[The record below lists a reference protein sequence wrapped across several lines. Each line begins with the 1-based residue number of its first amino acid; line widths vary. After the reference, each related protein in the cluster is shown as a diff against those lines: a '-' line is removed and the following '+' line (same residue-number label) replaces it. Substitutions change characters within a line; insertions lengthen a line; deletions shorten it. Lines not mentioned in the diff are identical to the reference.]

1 MTEDLVE
8 NKISVNNY
16 FIDSRILFSLLLAM
30 TYKARCSLLSELD
43 PNPVQLVNENSE
55 APVLLLCEH
64 AGRAIPKRL
73 GTLGLNEE
81 ALMSHIGWDIGAEAL
96 ARNLAERLN
105 APLIL
110 QRYSRLVID
119 GNRPPGSPESILEV
133 SDGVEIE
140 VNKNLSL
147 HDRIVREKAIFA
159 PMDRAIDAVFS
170 ASQRV
175 AAFSIHSFSPQLGGQ
190 SRPWHAGFLTRRS
203 TSTAESLMGSIKAQK
218 PSLNLAINKPYSVD
232 DETDWFIPFH
242 AEARGLMHCLIEV
255 RNDQISDE
263 LGISLWSE
271 LLGTA
276 LSDLLKGVI

>member
-1 MTEDLVE
+1 
-8 NKISVNNY
+8 
-16 FIDSRILFSLLLAM
+16 M

-73 GTLGLNEE
+73 GTLGLNKE

-147 HDRIVREKAIFA
+147 HERIVREKAIFA
-159 PMDRAIDAVFS
+159 PMDQAIDAVFS

>member
-1 MTEDLVE
+1 ME

-16 FIDSRILFSLLLAM
+16 FIDSGILFSLLLAM
-30 TYKARCSLLSELD
+30 TAAAQTSLLSDLD
-43 PNPVQLVNENSE
+43 PNPVELVNETSK
-55 APVLLLCEH
+55 APVLFLCEH
-64 AGRAIPKRL
+64 AGRAIPKTL
-73 GTLGLNEE
+73 GTLGLNEK
-81 ALMSHIGWDIGAEAL
+81 ALMSHRGWDIGAEAL
-96 ARNLAERLN
+96 ARNLANRLN

-140 VNKNLSL
+140 VNKKLSL
-147 HDRIVREKAIFA
+147 HERIAREKAIFA
-159 PMDRAIDAVFS
+159 PMDQAINDAFS
-170 ASQRV
+170 ASQRI

-203 TSTAESLMGSIKAQK
+203 ISTAKALIESLKGQR
-218 PSLNLAINKPYSVD
+218 PSLNLAINKPYTVD
-232 DETDWFIPFH
+232 DENDWFIPSH

-263 LGISLWSE
+263 LGINLWSD

-276 LSDLLKGVI
+276 LSECLNGVI

>member
-1 MTEDLVE
+1 ME

-16 FIDSRILFSLLLAM
+16 FIDSGILFSLVLAM
-30 TYKARCSLLSELD
+30 TAAAQTSLLSDLD
-43 PNPVQLVNENSE
+43 PNPVELVNETSK
-55 APVLLLCEH
+55 APVLFLCEH
-64 AGRAIPKRL
+64 AGRAIPKTL
-73 GTLGLNEE
+73 GTLGLNEK
-81 ALMSHIGWDIGAEAL
+81 ALMSHRGWDIGAEAL
-96 ARNLAERLN
+96 ARNLANRLN

-140 VNKNLSL
+140 VNKKLSL
-147 HDRIVREKAIFA
+147 HERIAREKAIFA
-159 PMDRAIDAVFS
+159 PMDQAINDAFS
-170 ASQRV
+170 ASQRI

-203 TSTAESLMGSIKAQK
+203 ISTAKALIESLKGQR
-218 PSLNLAINKPYSVD
+218 PSLNLAINKPYTVD
-232 DETDWFIPFH
+232 DENDWFIPSH

-263 LGISLWSE
+263 LGINLWSD

-276 LSDLLKGVI
+276 LSECLNGVI

>member
-1 MTEDLVE
+1 MTSDVAEI
-8 NKISVNNY
+8 KISVNNY
-16 FIDSRILFSLLLAM
+16 FIDSRILIPLFLAM
-30 TYKARCSLLSELD
+30 AFSARCSLLGELD
-43 PNPVQLVNENSE
+43 PNPVQLVNETSD
-55 APVLLLCEH
+55 APILLLCEH
-64 AGRAIPKRL
+64 AGRAIPKTL
-73 GTLGLNEE
+73 GTLSLNEK

-96 ARNLAERLN
+96 ARNLAKQLN

-119 GNRPPGSPESILEV
+119 CNRPPRSPESILEV

-147 HDRIVREKAIFA
+147 HERMAREKAIFA
-159 PMDRAIDAVFS
+159 PMDQAINAAFS
-170 ASQRV
+170 ASQRI

-203 TSTAESLMGSIKAQK
+203 ISTAESLMRSIKAQK

-232 DETDWFIPFH
+232 DESDWFIPFH
-242 AEARGLMHCLIEV
+242 AEARSLMHCLIEV

-276 LSDLLKGVI
+276 LSDLLKGEI

>member
-1 MTEDLVE
+1 VE

-16 FIDSRILFSLLLAM
+16 FIDSGILFSLLLAM
-30 TYKARCSLLSELD
+30 TAAAQTSLLSDLD
-43 PNPVQLVNENSE
+43 PNPVELVNETSK
-55 APVLLLCEH
+55 APVLFLCEH
-64 AGRAIPKRL
+64 AGRAIPKTL
-73 GTLGLNEE
+73 GTLGLNEK
-81 ALMSHIGWDIGAEAL
+81 ALMSHRGWDIGAEAL
-96 ARNLAERLN
+96 ARNLANRLN

-140 VNKNLSL
+140 VNKKLSL
-147 HDRIVREKAIFA
+147 HERIAREKAIFA
-159 PMDRAIDAVFS
+159 PMDQAINDAFS
-170 ASQRV
+170 ASQRI

-203 TSTAESLMGSIKAQK
+203 ISTAKALIESLKGQR
-218 PSLNLAINKPYSVD
+218 PSLNLAINKPYTVD
-232 DETDWFIPFH
+232 DENDWFIPSH

-263 LGISLWSE
+263 LGINLWSD

-276 LSDLLKGVI
+276 LSECLNGVI

>member
-1 MTEDLVE
+1 ME

-16 FIDSRILFSLLLAM
+16 LIDSGILFSLPLVMIAAAQ
-30 TYKARCSLLSELD
+30 TTLLSDLD
-43 PNPVQLVNENSE
+43 PNPVELVNETSK
-55 APVLLLCEH
+55 APVLFLCEH
-64 AGRAIPKRL
+64 AGRAIPKAL
-73 GTLGLNEE
+73 GTLGLNEK
-81 ALMSHIGWDIGAEAL
+81 ALMSHRGWDIGAEAL
-96 ARNLAERLN
+96 ARNLANRLS

-133 SDGVEIE
+133 SDGLEIE
-140 VNKNLSL
+140 VNKKLSL
-147 HDRIVREKAIFA
+147 HEREAREKAIFA
-159 PMDRAIDAVFS
+159 PMDQAINDAFS
-170 ASQRV
+170 ASQRI

-203 TSTAESLMGSIKAQK
+203 IPTAEALIESLKGQR
-218 PSLNLAINKPYSVD
+218 PSLNLAINKPYTVD
-232 DETDWFIPFH
+232 DENDWFIPSH

-263 LGISLWSE
+263 IGISLWSD

-276 LSDLLKGVI
+276 LCEFLKGVK

>member
-1 MTEDLVE
+1 MTSS
-8 NKISVNNY
+8 KH
-16 FIDSRILFSLLLAM
+16 A
-30 TYKARCSLLSELD
+30 SLLSDLD
-43 PNPVQLVNENSE
+43 PSPVEFVNQASE

-64 AGRAIPKRL
+64 AGRAIPKSL

-81 ALMSHIGWDIGAEAL
+81 VLMSHRGWDIGAESL
-96 ARNLAERLN
+96 ARNLAKRLN

-119 GNRPPGSPESILEV
+119 SNRPPGTSESILGT

-140 VNKNLSL
+140 MNKRLSL
-147 HDRIVREKAIFA
+147 HEREAREKAIFA
-159 PMDRAIDAVFS
+159 PMDQAISDAFS
-170 ASQRV
+170 ANQRI

-203 TSTAESLMGSIKAQK
+203 MSTAKALIDSLKKKRPG
-218 PSLNLAINKPYSVD
+218 LNLAINEPYSVD

-242 AEARGLMHCLIEV
+242 AEARGLQHCLIEV

-263 LGISLWSE
+263 PGVNLW
-271 LLGTA
+271 
-276 LSDLLKGVI
+276 SDLLGNALSEFLKGLK

>member
-147 HDRIVREKAIFA
+147 HERIVREKAIFA

>member
-1 MTEDLVE
+1 ME

-16 FIDSRILFSLLLAM
+16 FIDSGILFSLLLAM
-30 TYKARCSLLSELD
+30 TAAAQTSLLSDLD
-43 PNPVQLVNENSE
+43 PNPVELVNETSK
-55 APVLLLCEH
+55 APVLFLCEH
-64 AGRAIPKRL
+64 AGRAIPKTL
-73 GTLGLNEE
+73 GTLGLNEK
-81 ALMSHIGWDIGAEAL
+81 ALMSHRGWDIGAEAL
-96 ARNLAERLN
+96 ARNLADRLN

-140 VNKNLSL
+140 VNKKLSL
-147 HDRIVREKAIFA
+147 HERIAREKAIFA
-159 PMDRAIDAVFS
+159 PMDQAINDAFS
-170 ASQRV
+170 ASQRI

-203 TSTAESLMGSIKAQK
+203 ISTAKALIESLKGQR
-218 PSLNLAINKPYSVD
+218 PSLNLAINKPYTVD
-232 DETDWFIPFH
+232 DENDWFIPSH

-263 LGISLWSE
+263 LGINLWSD

-276 LSDLLKGVI
+276 LSECLNGVI

>member
-1 MTEDLVE
+1 MTADLVE

-16 FIDSRILFSLLLAM
+16 FIDSRILFSLLLPM

-147 HDRIVREKAIFA
+147 HERIVREKAIFA
-159 PMDRAIDAVFS
+159 PMDRAIDAAFS

-190 SRPWHAGFLTRRS
+190 LRPWHAGFLTRRS

>member
-1 MTEDLVE
+1 VE

-16 FIDSRILFSLLLAM
+16 LIDSGILFSLPLVMIAAAQ
-30 TYKARCSLLSELD
+30 TTLLSDLD
-43 PNPVQLVNENSE
+43 PNPVELVNETSK
-55 APVLLLCEH
+55 APVLFLCEH
-64 AGRAIPKRL
+64 AGRAIPKAL
-73 GTLGLNEE
+73 GTLGLNEK
-81 ALMSHIGWDIGAEAL
+81 ALMSHRGWDIGAEAL
-96 ARNLAERLN
+96 ARNLANRLS

-133 SDGVEIE
+133 SDGLEIE
-140 VNKNLSL
+140 VNKKLSL
-147 HDRIVREKAIFA
+147 HEREAREKAIFA
-159 PMDRAIDAVFS
+159 PMDQAINDAFS
-170 ASQRV
+170 ASQRI

-203 TSTAESLMGSIKAQK
+203 IPTAEALIESLKGQR
-218 PSLNLAINKPYSVD
+218 PSLNLAINKPYTVD
-232 DETDWFIPFH
+232 DENDWFIPSH

-263 LGISLWSE
+263 IGISLWSD

-276 LSDLLKGVI
+276 LCEFLKGVK

>member
-1 MTEDLVE
+1 VE

-16 FIDSRILFSLLLAM
+16 FIDSGILFSLLLAM
-30 TYKARCSLLSELD
+30 TAAAQTSLLSDLD
-43 PNPVQLVNENSE
+43 PNPVELVNETSK
-55 APVLLLCEH
+55 APVLFLCEH
-64 AGRAIPKRL
+64 AGRAIPKTL
-73 GTLGLNEE
+73 GTLGLNEK
-81 ALMSHIGWDIGAEAL
+81 ALMSHRGWDIGAEAL
-96 ARNLAERLN
+96 ARNLANRLN

-140 VNKNLSL
+140 VNKQLSL
-147 HDRIVREKAIFA
+147 HERIAREKAIFA
-159 PMDRAIDAVFS
+159 PMDQAINDAFS
-170 ASQRV
+170 ASQRI

-203 TSTAESLMGSIKAQK
+203 ISTAKALIESLKGQR
-218 PSLNLAINKPYSVD
+218 PSLNLAINKPYTVD
-232 DETDWFIPFH
+232 DENDWFIPSH

-263 LGISLWSE
+263 LGINLWSD

-276 LSDLLKGVI
+276 LSECLNGVI

>member
-1 MTEDLVE
+1 ME

-16 FIDSRILFSLLLAM
+16 FIDSGILFSLLLAM
-30 TYKARCSLLSELD
+30 TAAAQTSLLSDLD
-43 PNPVQLVNENSE
+43 PNPVELVNETSK
-55 APVLLLCEH
+55 APVLFLCEH
-64 AGRAIPKRL
+64 AGRAIPKML
-73 GTLGLNEE
+73 GTLGLNEKT
-81 ALMSHIGWDIGAEAL
+81 LMSHRGWDIGAEAL
-96 ARNLAERLN
+96 ARNLANRLN

-140 VNKNLSL
+140 VNKKLSL
-147 HDRIVREKAIFA
+147 HEREAREKAIFA
-159 PMDRAIDAVFS
+159 PMDQAINDAFS
-170 ASQRV
+170 ASQRI

-203 TSTAESLMGSIKAQK
+203 ISTAKALIESLKGQR
-218 PSLNLAINKPYSVD
+218 PSLNLAINKPYTVD
-232 DETDWFIPFH
+232 DENDWFIPSH

-263 LGISLWSE
+263 LGINLWSD

-276 LSDLLKGVI
+276 LSECLNGVI

>member
-1 MTEDLVE
+1 ME

-16 FIDSRILFSLLLAM
+16 FIDSGILFSLLLAM
-30 TYKARCSLLSELD
+30 TAAAQTSLLSDLD
-43 PNPVQLVNENSE
+43 PNPVELVNETSK
-55 APVLLLCEH
+55 APVLFLCEH
-64 AGRAIPKRL
+64 AGRAIPKTL
-73 GTLGLNEE
+73 GTLGLNEK
-81 ALMSHIGWDIGAEAL
+81 ALMSHRGWDIGAEAL
-96 ARNLAERLN
+96 ARNLANRLN

-119 GNRPPGSPESILEV
+119 GNRPPGSAESILEV

-140 VNKNLSL
+140 VNKKLSL
-147 HDRIVREKAIFA
+147 HERIAREKAIFA
-159 PMDRAIDAVFS
+159 PMDQAINDAFS
-170 ASQRV
+170 ASQRI

-203 TSTAESLMGSIKAQK
+203 ISTAKALIESLKGQR
-218 PSLNLAINKPYSVD
+218 PSLNLAINKPYTVD
-232 DETDWFIPFH
+232 DENDWFIPSH

-263 LGISLWSE
+263 LGINLWSD

-276 LSDLLKGVI
+276 LSECLNGVI

>member
-1 MTEDLVE
+1 ME

-16 FIDSRILFSLLLAM
+16 FIDSGILFSLLLAM
-30 TYKARCSLLSELD
+30 TAAAQTSLLSDLD
-43 PNPVQLVNENSE
+43 PYPVELVNGTSK
-55 APVLLLCEH
+55 APVLFLCEH
-64 AGRAIPKRL
+64 AGRAIPKTL
-73 GTLGLNEE
+73 GTLGLNEK
-81 ALMSHIGWDIGAEAL
+81 ALMSHRGWDIGAEAL
-96 ARNLAERLN
+96 ARNLANRLN

-140 VNKNLSL
+140 VNKKLSL
-147 HDRIVREKAIFA
+147 HEREAREKAIFA
-159 PMDRAIDAVFS
+159 PMDQAINDAFS
-170 ASQRV
+170 ASQRI

-203 TSTAESLMGSIKAQK
+203 ILTAKALIESLKGQR
-218 PSLNLAINKPYSVD
+218 PSLKLAINKPYTVD
-232 DETDWFIPFH
+232 DENDWFIPSH

-263 LGISLWSE
+263 PGINLWSD

-276 LSDLLKGVI
+276 LSECLNGVI

>member
-1 MTEDLVE
+1 ME

-16 FIDSRILFSLLLAM
+16 LIDSGILFSLPLAM
-30 TYKARCSLLSELD
+30 IAAAQTTLLSDLD
-43 PNPVQLVNENSE
+43 PNPVELVNETSK
-55 APVLLLCEH
+55 APVLFLCEH
-64 AGRAIPKRL
+64 AGRAIPKTL
-73 GTLGLNEE
+73 GTLGLNEK
-81 ALMSHIGWDIGAEAL
+81 ALMSHRGWDIGAEAL
-96 ARNLAERLN
+96 ARNLANRLS

-140 VNKNLSL
+140 VNKKLSL
-147 HDRIVREKAIFA
+147 HEREAREKAIFA
-159 PMDRAIDAVFS
+159 PMDQAINDAFS
-170 ASQRV
+170 ASQRI

-203 TSTAESLMGSIKAQK
+203 IPTAEALIESIKGQR
-218 PSLNLAINKPYSVD
+218 PSLNLAINKPYTVD
-232 DETDWFIPFH
+232 DENDWFIPSH

-263 LGISLWSE
+263 LGISLWSD

-276 LSDLLKGVI
+276 LIEFLKGVK

>member
-1 MTEDLVE
+1 ME

-16 FIDSRILFSLLLAM
+16 FIDSGILFSLLLAM
-30 TYKARCSLLSELD
+30 TAAAQTSLLSDLD
-43 PNPVQLVNENSE
+43 PNPVELVNETSK
-55 APVLLLCEH
+55 APVLFLCEH
-64 AGRAIPKRL
+64 AGRAIPKTL
-73 GTLGLNEE
+73 GTLGLNEK
-81 ALMSHIGWDIGAEAL
+81 ALMSHRGWDIGAEAL
-96 ARNLAERLN
+96 ARNLANRLN

-140 VNKNLSL
+140 VNKKLSL
-147 HDRIVREKAIFA
+147 HERIAREKAIFA
-159 PMDRAIDAVFS
+159 PMDQAINDAFS
-170 ASQRV
+170 ASQRI

-203 TSTAESLMGSIKAQK
+203 ISTAKALIESLKGQR
-218 PSLNLAINKPYSVD
+218 PSLNLAINKPYTVD
-232 DETDWFIPFH
+232 DENDWFIPSH

-263 LGISLWSE
+263 IGINLWSD

-276 LSDLLKGVI
+276 LRECLNGVI

>member
-30 TYKARCSLLSELD
+30 TYKARCSFLSELD

-147 HDRIVREKAIFA
+147 HERIVREKAIFA

>member
-1 MTEDLVE
+1 ME

-16 FIDSRILFSLLLAM
+16 FIDSGILFSLLLAM
-30 TYKARCSLLSELD
+30 IAAAQTSLLSDLD
-43 PNPVQLVNENSE
+43 PNPVELVNETSK
-55 APVLLLCEH
+55 APVLFLCEH
-64 AGRAIPKRL
+64 AGRAIPKTL
-73 GTLGLNEE
+73 GTLGLNEKT
-81 ALMSHIGWDIGAEAL
+81 LMSHRGWDIGAEAL
-96 ARNLAERLN
+96 ARNLANRLN

-133 SDGVEIE
+133 SDGVEIA
-140 VNKNLSL
+140 VNKKLSL
-147 HDRIVREKAIFA
+147 HEREAREKAIFA
-159 PMDRAIDAVFS
+159 PMDQAINNAFS
-170 ASQRV
+170 ASQRI

-203 TSTAESLMGSIKAQK
+203 VSTAEALIASLKGQR
-218 PSLNLAINKPYSVD
+218 PSLNLAINKPYTVD
-232 DETDWFIPFH
+232 DVNDWFIPSH

-263 LGISLWSE
+263 GGINLWSD

-276 LSDLLKGVI
+276 LSECLNGVI

>member
-1 MTEDLVE
+1 ME

-16 FIDSRILFSLLLAM
+16 FIDSGILFSLLLAM
-30 TYKARCSLLSELD
+30 TAAAQTSLLSDLD
-43 PNPVQLVNENSE
+43 PNPVELVNETSK
-55 APVLLLCEH
+55 APVLFLCEH
-64 AGRAIPKRL
+64 AGRAIPKTL
-73 GTLGLNEE
+73 GTLGLNEK
-81 ALMSHIGWDIGAEAL
+81 ALMSHRGWDIGAEAL
-96 ARNLAERLN
+96 ARNLANRLN

-140 VNKNLSL
+140 VNKKLSL
-147 HDRIVREKAIFA
+147 HERIAREKAIFA
-159 PMDRAIDAVFS
+159 PMDQAINDAFS
-170 ASQRV
+170 ASQRI

-203 TSTAESLMGSIKAQK
+203 ISTAKALIESLKGQR
-218 PSLNLAINKPYSVD
+218 PSLNLAINKPYTVD
-232 DETDWFIPFH
+232 DENDWFIPSH

-263 LGISLWSE
+263 LGINLWSD

-276 LSDLLKGVI
+276 LSECLDGVK

>member
-1 MTEDLVE
+1 MTSDVAEI
-8 NKISVNNY
+8 KISVNNY
-16 FIDSRILFSLLLAM
+16 FIDSRILIPLFLAM
-30 TYKARCSLLSELD
+30 AFSARCSLLGELD
-43 PNPVQLVNENSE
+43 PNPVQLVNETSD
-55 APVLLLCEH
+55 APILLLCEH
-64 AGRAIPKRL
+64 AGRAIPKTL
-73 GTLGLNEE
+73 GTLSLNEK

-96 ARNLAERLN
+96 ARNLAKRLN

-119 GNRPPGSPESILEV
+119 CNRPPGSPESILEV

-147 HDRIVREKAIFA
+147 QERMAREKAIFA
-159 PMDRAIDAVFS
+159 PMDQAINAAFS
-170 ASQRV
+170 ASQRI

-203 TSTAESLMGSIKAQK
+203 TSTAESLMRSIKAQK

-232 DETDWFIPFH
+232 DESDWFIPFH
-242 AEARGLMHCLIEV
+242 AEARSLMHCLIEV

-276 LSDLLKGVI
+276 LSDLLKGEI

>member
-1 MTEDLVE
+1 ME

-16 FIDSRILFSLLLAM
+16 LIDSGILFSLLLAM
-30 TYKARCSLLSELD
+30 TAAAQTSLLSDLD
-43 PNPVQLVNENSE
+43 PNPVELVNETSK
-55 APVLLLCEH
+55 APVLFLCEH
-64 AGRAIPKRL
+64 AGRAIPKAL
-73 GTLGLNEE
+73 GTLGLNEK
-81 ALMSHIGWDIGAEAL
+81 ALMSHRGWDIGAEAL
-96 ARNLAERLN
+96 ARNLANRLS

-133 SDGVEIE
+133 SDGLEIE
-140 VNKNLSL
+140 VNKKLSL
-147 HDRIVREKAIFA
+147 HEREAREKAIFA
-159 PMDRAIDAVFS
+159 PMDQAINDAFS
-170 ASQRV
+170 ASQRI

-203 TSTAESLMGSIKAQK
+203 IPTAEALIESIKGQR
-218 PSLNLAINKPYSVD
+218 PSLNLAINKPYTVD
-232 DETDWFIPFH
+232 DENDWFIPSH

-276 LSDLLKGVI
+276 LSDLLKGEI

>member
-1 MTEDLVE
+1 ME

-16 FIDSRILFSLLLAM
+16 LIDSGILFSLPLVMIAAAQ
-30 TYKARCSLLSELD
+30 TTLLSDLD
-43 PNPVQLVNENSE
+43 PNPVELVNETSK
-55 APVLLLCEH
+55 APVLFLCEH
-64 AGRAIPKRL
+64 AGRAIPKML
-73 GTLGLNEE
+73 GTLGLNEKT
-81 ALMSHIGWDIGAEAL
+81 LMSHRGWDIGAEAL
-96 ARNLAERLN
+96 ARNLANRLN

-140 VNKNLSL
+140 VNKKLSL
-147 HDRIVREKAIFA
+147 HERIAREKAIFA
-159 PMDRAIDAVFS
+159 PMDQAINDAFS
-170 ASQRV
+170 ASQRI

-203 TSTAESLMGSIKAQK
+203 ISTAKALIESLKGQR
-218 PSLNLAINKPYSVD
+218 PSLNLAINKPYTVD
-232 DETDWFIPFH
+232 DENDWFIPSH

-263 LGISLWSE
+263 LGINLWSD

-276 LSDLLKGVI
+276 LSECLNGVI